1 MSRHT
6 YTKRYTI
13 DDELFV
19 LLAGIRMLRH
29 RGILP
34 SAEAFDRVV
43 NEGLLDGAPDVT
55 LCSKTITEKEVHTFL
70 ASHAKH
76 FHDVRCSVWTEHDPA
91 GAFEAAIDYPYDVY
105 LAVQATHRMAPEER
119 QAVLLKAMIDQE
131 DWGAAILAIELGLD
145 VSTTSP
151 SGPWLSTIP
160 TDKVEIWVAEAL
172 LDAGADPNERDAKGE
187 TPLHALAYGCDGGLV
202 KVLLDG
208 GADPLIRDN
217 FGRRP
222 LDKVEGVDE
231 DGKVY
236 FPGIQIDE
244 GDHEELVEATRRAE
258 RLALEQTTAEA
269 LNHNQLAPSRPRAR
283 L

>member
-1 MSRHT
+1 MSHHT
-6 YTKRYTI
+6 TTG
-13 DDELFV
+13 DELFI
-19 LLAGIRMLRH
+19 LLAGIRMLR
-29 RGILP
+29 RQGIAP
-34 SAEAFDRVV
+34 SAQAFEQVV

-55 LCSKTITEKEVHTFL
+55 LCDQTFTGTEVRSFL
-70 ASHAKH
+70 ASQVKH
-76 FHDVRCSVWTEHDPA
+76 FHHDRCNAHAEHDPA

-217 FGRRP
+217 VGRRP
-222 LDKVEGVDE
+222 LDKVEGIDT
-231 DGKVY
+231 DGTPTAWADDV
-236 FPGIQIDE
+236 QIDE
-244 GDHEELVEATRRAE
+244 DDYEVLRDATERAE
-258 RLALEQTTAEA
+258 ERAALVQAADEA
-269 LNHNQLAPSRPRAR
+269 MNHHQPAPRRVRPR